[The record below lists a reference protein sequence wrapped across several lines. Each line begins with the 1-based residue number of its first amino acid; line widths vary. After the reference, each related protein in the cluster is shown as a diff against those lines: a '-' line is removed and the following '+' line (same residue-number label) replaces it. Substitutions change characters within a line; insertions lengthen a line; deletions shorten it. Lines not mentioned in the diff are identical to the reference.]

1 MIKDDKLSNILN
13 DRLYKDSDDTSSES
27 LSQDVAHQSVTE
39 CQTEQTSETNTEEDQ
54 YSLKDRILDI
64 MEDLIRI
71 SCFGYAT
78 ELFLSADWSLLGIF
92 AVGYSISYVI
102 DKIFLIF
109 HRYNN

>member
-13 DRLYKDSDDTSSES
+13 DRLYRDSDDTSSES
-27 LSQDVAHQSVTE
+27 LSQDVAQPDGME
-39 CQTEQTSETNTEEDQ
+39 YQTEQISETNTGEDP
-54 YSLKDRILDI
+54 YPLRDRIIDI
-64 MEDLIRI
+64 LEDLIKI
-71 SCFGYAT
+71 ACFGYAAK
-78 ELFLSADWSLLGIF
+78 LLLSADWPPLGIF